1 MRQERPSEG
10 PTDSHSVTFLGEFS
24 KKLVTNTFFN
34 FVGRFWSFVVTLLLT
49 PYLLSRLT
57 VGEFGTWVLLSV
69 FVGSFNLLDLGL
81 GSAFTKYVS
90 QYHAHR
96 DFPRINAVLFSGVL
110 FYTVFGVGLV
120 ALGMALEGILFSIF
134 RIDVPPM
141 VYPLVLVAF
150 AINNIALMLLATL
163 KGMQRMDQSNA
174 VEIAMSVPALVGTVF
189 FLESGWGMLGLAVN
203 SVLLATMMALAA
215 WRSMRRVEPEVG
227 LAWLPDRALFKEMFA
242 YGAKLQF
249 SRLGGLVCFQ
259 MDKLII
265 SRFLGVAAVSFYEV
279 ASRLTLFMRA
289 LPLVMISA
297 LIPATSELGARNDRA
312 RIEKAY
318 MLASKYV
325 VMATVALM
333 GFVVIEADSLLR
345 LWLGEGFSQSV
356 ILVQVLAIG
365 YSVNVM
371 GGAASQT
378 GAGVGR
384 SEFDMKGMVLLTI
397 VNPILSLVLV
407 REYGAPGAAAG
418 TSIALLVATAYLVF
432 LFHRDYLGD
441 SAAKLIRDVHLRPW
455 VAGLS
460 ATAVIW
466 AFHGTVPA
474 VVELG
479 QARLLIP
486 VKIAIDFL
494 VFAPAYVLL
503 LVGLR
508 HVTAIDWRNLTG
520 LMSFGFEFV
529 RHPLRERVK
538 IYR

>member
-1 MRQERPSEG
+1 MRQERPTEG
-10 PTDSHSVTFLGEFS
+10 PADSHSVTFLGEFS

-90 QYHAHR
+90 QYHTQR
-96 DFPRINAVLFSGVL
+96 DYPRINAVLFSGVL

-120 ALGMALEGILFSIF
+120 ALGMALEGILFGIF

-203 SVLLATMMALAA
+203 SVLLATMTALAA

-227 LAWLPDRALFKEMFA
+227 LAWRPDPALFKEMFA

-259 MDKLII
+259 VDKLII

-345 LWLGEGFSQSV
+345 LWLGQGFGQSV

-365 YSVNVM
+365 YGINVM

-384 SEFDMKGMVLLTI
+384 PEFDMKGMVLLTI
-397 VNPILSLVLV
+397 VNPILSLFLV

-418 TSIALLVATAYLVF
+418 TSIALLVAAAYLVF
-432 LFHRDYLGD
+432 LFHRDYLED

-494 VFAPAYVLL
+494 VFATAYVLL